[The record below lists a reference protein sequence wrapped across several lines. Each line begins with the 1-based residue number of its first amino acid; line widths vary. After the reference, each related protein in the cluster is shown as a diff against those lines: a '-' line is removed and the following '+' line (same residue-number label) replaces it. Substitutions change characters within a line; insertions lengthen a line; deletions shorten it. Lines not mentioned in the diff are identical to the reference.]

1 MIFNDN
7 FARLFECAGIVYMKS
22 RRAVSRALE
31 PVGITY
37 DQFGTL
43 MALGVSSGMSQRK
56 LATVLETDTTT
67 AMVICEGLE
76 KRGMITRTRDPKDRR
91 TYVLAPTPAGTTAAQ
106 KGFTIMAKLYAPL
119 RDSLSLEEV
128 ARALPVMEKAA
139 AMARAMVMK
148 KNRRKE

>member
-1 MIFNDN
+1 MIFNDD
-7 FARLFECAGIVYMKS
+7 FARLFECAGILYMKS

-43 MALGVSSGMSQRK
+43 MALGDAAGASQRQ
-56 LATVLETDTTT
+56 LAAILETDTTT

-91 TYVLAPTPAGTTAAQ
+91 TYILAPTPKGNAAAQ
-106 KGFTIMAKLYAPL
+106 RGYALMENAPL
-119 RDSLSLEEV
+119 RDSLKQEEIS
-128 ARALPVMEKAA
+128 RALPVMEKAA
-139 AMARAMVMK
+139 GLAREMARK
-148 KNRRKE
+148 GSRRKS